1 MIHVMPNLVDYGTI
15 PVLTDV
21 SKVVK
26 LSNESLIPA
35 QFSCT
40 MVSFVFIR
48 FTLTKCIKF
57 PFFIG

>member
-40 MVSFVFIR
+40 MVSYGV
-48 FTLTKCIKF
+48 CVY
-57 PFFIG
+57 

>member
-40 MVSFVFIR
+40 MVSYVFIR
-48 FTLTKCIKF
+48 FTLTNA
-57 PFFIG
+57 

>member
-1 MIHVMPNLVDYGTI
+1 MIHAVPNLVDYGTV

-26 LSNESLIPA
+26 LANESLIPA

-40 MVSFVFIR
+40 MVSYVFIG
-48 FTLTKCIKF
+48 FTLTNA
-57 PFFIG
+57 